1 MRLPRVS
8 HGSPVLT
15 AALRLLV
22 IVATLAA
29 FMHAGQVGAR
39 AEPQARQPVAPAEP
53 EIRVLT
59 IEGVI
64 NPLTARYLERELR
77 EAVDAR
83 AQLVVL
89 RLDTPGGLE
98 SSMREMTRAIMAS
111 RVPVAVYVTP
121 SGARAASA
129 GMFLTIAAPV
139 AAMAPGTNIGAAHP
153 VGIGGGEADSVM
165 TGKVVNDAAALARS
179 LATERGRNAKW
190 AEAAVRQSASITATE
205 ALDQRVIDLVATDL
219 DDLLRQLDGRQ
230 LVTSAGAV
238 TLNTTGAKVVEQ
250 PMRFGER
257 LLHVITDP
265 NIAYLLFTLAMVGLV
280 AELYHP
286 GLIFPGL
293 TGAVSLILSLVAFDS
308 LPINWAGVL
317 LLLISVALVIAEL
330 HTQGGGVL
338 GVGAIVAF
346 VLGSLLLYQPFGA
359 QSPTAPAVRVN
370 PWLVA
375 AMTAGMAAFFGL
387 VIRALVRAQRA
398 PVVTGPQALIGRVG
412 IALTNLEP
420 SGRVRVDGEVWS
432 AVAQYGAVRVG
443 EEVEVADVEGVT
455 LYVRRPFV

>member
-1 MRLPRVS
+1 
-8 HGSPVLT
+8 
-15 AALRLLV
+15 
-22 IVATLAA
+22 
-29 FMHAGQVGAR
+29 
-39 AEPQARQPVAPAEP
+39 
-53 EIRVLT
+53 
-59 IEGVI
+59 
-64 NPLTARYLERELR
+64 
-77 EAVDAR
+77 
-83 AQLVVL
+83 
-89 RLDTPGGLE
+89 
-98 SSMREMTRAIMAS
+98 
-111 RVPVAVYVTP
+111 
-121 SGARAASA
+121 
-129 GMFLTIAAPV
+129 
-139 AAMAPGTNIGAAHP
+139 
-153 VGIGGGEADSVM
+153 
-165 TGKVVNDAAALARS
+165 
-179 LATERGRNAKW
+179 
-190 AEAAVRQSASITATE
+190 
-205 ALDQRVIDLVATDL
+205 
-219 DDLLRQLDGRQ
+219 
-230 LVTSAGAV
+230 
-238 TLNTTGAKVVEQ
+238 
-250 PMRFGER
+250 MRFGER

-293 TGAVSLILSLVAFDS
+293 TGAVSLILALVAFDS

-317 LLLISVALVIAEL
+317 LLLISVTLVIAEL

-338 GVGAIVAF
+338 GVGAIVSF
-346 VLGSLLLYQPFGA
+346 VLGSLLLYQPFGT
-359 QSPTAPAVRVN
+359 QSPTAPAVRVD

-420 SGRVRVDGEVWS
+420 TGRVRVDGEVWS